1 MNTFGSDLSNILSA
15 REKERAAV
23 GVTADVPVIKAGTIK
38 KEKTEPEKE
47 KTEPEKEN
55 TEPEKENTEP
65 EKENTEPEV
74 KQKES
79 EE

>member
-15 REKERAAV
+15 REKERATV
-23 GVTADVPVIKAGTIK
+23 GVTVDVPVIKADTIK
-38 KEKTEPEKE
+38 
-47 KTEPEKEN
+47 KEN

-65 EKENTEPEV
+65 EKESTEPEKEHTEPEV

-79 EE
+79 ED

>member
-15 REKERAAV
+15 REKERATV
-23 GVTADVPVIKAGTIK
+23 GVTVDVPVIKADTIK
-38 KEKTEPEKE
+38 KE

-65 EKENTEPEV
+65 EKESTEPEV
-74 KQKES
+74 KQEES